1 MAEDVLTTSKTFDVQ
16 IDSPK
21 AAEIVIGS
29 PMDNGGIISI
39 TENGKHVVSGY
50 DLAEVDVQPLP
61 PQTKE
66 VTITEN
72 GTTEVTPDEGR
83 LMDKVVVK
91 TDTTKANLT
100 EFINNGGTLAA
111 YKGTEMPEVDWDKV
125 TITNAKEFFA
135 HSNIINYA
143 CKLLTATDATTMFLT
158 ISSDVKSIDIEIPNV
173 TNATQFLGTAGRP
186 SMQSIIVRRFG
197 EIDRGISGHFVLSHF
212 INLTH
217 DSLIEL
223 FENLGTR
230 SGKYYQPPI
239 QLGEANYNKLTEDE
253 IKIATD
259 KGWTVTQ

>member
-16 IDSPK
+16 IDPPK
-21 AAEIVIGS
+21 VAEIVIGD
-29 PMDNGGIISI
+29 PMDKGGIITI

-66 VTITEN
+66 VTITKN

-83 LMDKVVVK
+83 LLNKVVVK
-91 TDTTKANLT
+91 ADTAKANLT
-100 EFINNGGTLAA
+100 DFINNGGTLAA
-111 YKGTEMPEVDWDKV
+111 YKGAEMPEVDWDRV
-125 TITNAKEFFA
+125 TITNAAGFFA
-135 HSNIINYA
+135 YSNIINYT
-143 CKLLTATDATTMFLT
+143 CKLLTAMNVTNLFLS
-158 ISSDVKSIDIEIPNV
+158 ISANVKSIDIEIPNIN
-173 TNATQFLGTAGRP
+173 NATQFLGTAGRP
-186 SMQSIIVRRFG
+186 SMQSIILRRLG
-197 EIDRGISGHFVLSHF
+197 EVDSAISGHLVLSRF

-217 DSLIEL
+217 NSLIEL

-230 SGKYYQPPI
+230 SGKYAQPPI

-259 KGWTVTQ
+259 KGWTVIQ

>member
-1 MAEDVLTTSKTFDVQ
+1 MADIQLHTHTQDIEITAPQTKDV
-16 IDSPK
+16 
-21 AAEIVIGS
+21 VIGS
-29 PMDNGGIISI
+29 PMDKGGVLPI
-39 TENGKHVVSGY
+39 TKNGKYVVSDY

-61 PQTKE
+61 AQTKE
-66 VTITEN
+66 VTITKN
-72 GTTEVTPDEGR
+72 GTKEVTPDEGR
-83 LMDKVVVK
+83 LLDKVVVK

-143 CKLLTATDATTMFLT
+143 CKLLTATNATNMFLT
-158 ISSDVKSIDIEIPNV
+158 ISSNVKSIDIEIPNV
-173 TNATQFLGTAGRP
+173 TDAIQFLGTAGRP

-197 EIDRGISGHFVLSHF
+197 EIDRVISGHFVLYRF

>member
-61 PQTKE
+61 HQTKE

-125 TITNAKEFFA
+125 TITNASSFFYNVNVRNIVCKFLYA
-135 HSNIINYA
+135 NNIEQLILNNNNII
-143 CKLLTATDATTMFLT
+143 
-158 ISSDVKSIDIEIPNV
+158 SIDIEIPLATTGYNILGWTKN
-173 TNATQFLGTAGRP
+173 TNMKSVILRRYGEVDENIKGSVNFGQFP
-186 SMQSIIVRRFG
+186 
-197 EIDRGISGHFVLSHF
+197 
-212 INLTH
+212 NLTH
-217 DSLIEL
+217 NSLIEL